1 VKSEKVQSE
10 SDSGSEP
17 RLPASPSLITS
28 QFQSGWFRFRSFHV
42 VYIQHVALKGLALFF
57 IK

>member
-28 QFQSGWFRFRSFHV
+28 QFQSYTTCGTERV
-42 VYIQHVALKGLALFF
+42 GF
-57 IK
+57 IFY